1 MTKDVIEQ
9 VALVSGKAL
18 NRGTALPLDGSITF
32 SSQEGDVA
40 GRVLE
45 DGTFVV
51 SGRPEL
57 LFPFLSTTPAT
68 FHVAMHAQSAE
79 FTQKTLDQ
87 PLTVNI
93 AATYPFD
100 TPLDQGNILLP
111 VTPADIAKNLAR
123 TVRGLVT
130 DAADPRPPL
139 AGATI
144 DILQSG
150 VVTNT
155 TTTDGQGRF
164 SFNGLVVA
172 APAEIRASAA
182 LYKQQRRQL
191 LIDFHLSM
199 HEELFRLVHV

>member
-9 VALVSGKAL
+9 VALVSGKVL

-57 LFPFLSTTPAT
+57 LFPFLSATPAT
-68 FHVAMHAQSAE
+68 FHVAIHARSAE
-79 FTQKTLDQ
+79 FTQNAVDQ

-93 AATYPFD
+93 AAAYPFN

-111 VTPADIAKNLAR
+111 VPPADITNNLAR
-123 TVRGLVT
+123 AIRGLVT
-130 DAADPRPPL
+130 DAADPRPPIV
-139 AGATI
+139 GATI
-144 DILQSG
+144 DTLQAG
-150 VVTNT
+150 LVTNT
-155 TTTDGQGRF
+155 TLTDAQGRF
-164 SFNGLVVA
+164 SFNDLVVV

-182 LYKQQRRQL
+182 VHKTQRRQL